1 MRSDWCCVLLGQ
13 LSCPLPVFLD
23 GKSSGDS
30 PSAPVLGGNL
40 GVRWVLKCEGFEEE
54 HLHKGTQKFLS
65 DFSETKELIV
75 PGSH

>member
-1 MRSDWCCVLLGQ
+1 METPPAD
-13 LSCPLPVFLD
+13 
-23 GKSSGDS
+23 
-30 PSAPVLGGNL
+30 PVLGGNL

-54 HLHKGTQKFLS
+54 HLYKATQKFLS

>member
-1 MRSDWCCVLLGQ
+1 M
-13 LSCPLPVFLD
+13 
-23 GKSSGDS
+23 GKVVETPPAD
-30 PSAPVLGGNL
+30 PVLGGNL